1 MRRDSA
7 RRRGGS
13 TRGLTRAESYPSVSD
28 GRAESYP
35 SDNPS
40 SDGRAE
46 SYPSDNPSSDGCAE
60 SYPSDNPS
68 SDGCAESY
76 PTVVSVPHEL
86 VSVCVLVF
94 SDIYNIH

>member
-60 SYPSDNPS
+60 SYP
-68 SDGCAESY
+68 
-76 PTVVSVPHEL
+76 TVVSVPHEL